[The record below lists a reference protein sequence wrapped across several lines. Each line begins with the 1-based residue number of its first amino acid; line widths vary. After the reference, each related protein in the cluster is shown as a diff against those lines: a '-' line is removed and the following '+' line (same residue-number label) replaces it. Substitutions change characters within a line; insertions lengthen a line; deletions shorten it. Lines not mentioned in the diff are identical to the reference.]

1 MDGSREFVSF
11 KEAGQDAGPVL
22 GLLRTLAA
30 TAVDDAAG
38 FGFAEAA
45 DFAGEVEELSRTVEY
60 LQLVAAGAVDRARKL
75 PAATAPA
82 GTTSWAT
89 GWRESPGESPGGSPG
104 SAAAAGAAVASNPGG
119 AAAGADASVAA
130 AGTGAVDD
138 GCRNTMEF
146 LRARLRISAAEAR
159 RRLSLAGSVLPRPVL
174 AGRQPLPALRAELA
188 EALAAGEVAS
198 RSATIIALALD
209 GVRHSCDAAAAAA
222 MEHALTRTA
231 AENDPDFLARIARRW
246 ADALDQD
253 GAEPSRAPAPAPG
266 RLHPPHPPRPAP
278 PGNLRDRRPVRTAP
292 HRHEHRHQPPHQRH
306 GAIQRF
312 QRRPGSRA
320 RPRPRRLRRRFRRG
334 CPGGRRR
341 DPACRRGRGH

>member
-1 MDGSREFVSF
+1 MDTTREFVRF
-11 KEAGQDAGPVL
+11 QDTAQGTPRAGEPALGRAVLGRAL
-22 GLLRTLAA
+22 GLLRTLAT
-30 TAVDDAAG
+30 TAVEDAAG

-159 RRLSLAGSVLPRPVL
+159 RRLSLADSVLPRPVL
-174 AGRQPLPALRAELA
+174 AGR
-188 EALAAGEVAS
+188 
-198 RSATIIALALD
+198 
-209 GVRHSCDAAAAAA
+209 
-222 MEHALTRTA
+222 
-231 AENDPDFLARIARRW
+231 
-246 ADALDQD
+246 
-253 GAEPSRAPAPAPG
+253 
-266 RLHPPHPPRPAP
+266 
-278 PGNLRDRRPVRTAP
+278 
-292 HRHEHRHQPPHQRH
+292 
-306 GAIQRF
+306 
-312 QRRPGSRA
+312 
-320 RPRPRRLRRRFRRG
+320 
-334 CPGGRRR
+334 
-341 DPACRRGRGH
+341 